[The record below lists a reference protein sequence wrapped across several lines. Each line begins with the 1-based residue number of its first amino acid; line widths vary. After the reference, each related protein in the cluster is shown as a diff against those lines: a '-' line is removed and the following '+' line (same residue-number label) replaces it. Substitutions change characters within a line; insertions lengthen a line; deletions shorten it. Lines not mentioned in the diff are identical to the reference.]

1 MELSVVKISSRRG
14 KNPGLFFC
22 CSGPLRISYGVGVET
37 FRIIVPYSIDID
49 FIDDFRC
56 KFSILDEI
64 MECYGGDATKA
75 HIAGTSNGGHAAFAL
90 MLMRPE
96 RFATLLGAPGEFS
109 RHDPSAWAEALR
121 CHAVFNGVGSND
133 DDWKAGV
140 KATHDVLVEVGVNSV
155 YVEFAGEG
163 HIVSETFDESIFIEF
178 WMRH

>member
-14 KNPGLFFC
+14 ENPVLFFC

-37 FRIIVPYSIDID
+37 FRIIVPDSIDID

-90 MLMRPE
+90 MLMRRSVSQLCWVPQASS
-96 RFATLLGAPGEFS
+96 RGTIPRLG
-109 RHDPSAWAEALR
+109 RKH
-121 CHAVFNGVGSND
+121 
-133 DDWKAGV
+133 
-140 KATHDVLVEVGVNSV
+140 
-155 YVEFAGEG
+155 
-163 HIVSETFDESIFIEF
+163 
-178 WMRH
+178 